1 MFYIV
6 SFSVMHIQQFNS
18 ALSYD
23 DYITLFIKIS
33 TCAGSESSV
42 CYSMCLA
49 AVFLNN
55 VMVFAEFDGI
65 SPKSKDFQLQQ

>member
-1 MFYIV
+1 MY
-6 SFSVMHIQQFNS
+6 
-18 ALSYD
+18 
-23 DYITLFIKIS
+23 
-33 TCAGSESSV
+33 
-42 CYSMCLA
+42 LA